1 MMQKRTLYLSL
12 LLVSCLLLFGF
23 SYASA
28 QTVTFQGK
36 TVQRCTDVTLNIT
49 VTSPDELSA
58 IELVFEI
65 TGDYSSPVVDFASGF
80 TGLNRRI
87 GPIIDGNVYRML
99 AFKADAADA
108 CVDASAGLVVGEIT
122 LHSADVCD
130 GTIEILGA
138 TVVGATATASTG
150 LVGCVPVEALPTTVV
165 PGTVTIIDQ
174 PPTITCPAEDTVY
187 FHWSETVTFT
197 VDFDDPD
204 LPNGCETLT
213 LDVID
218 GPGDVDNDGNY
229 SWAPGG
235 SNVGVHT
242 ATIEVRDDCD
252 STDECSQ
259 IICVY
264 NYPPEITFDPADTIF
279 AVWCIT
285 LTGQVDADD
294 PDGGPNSLLYEVI
307 QSETTLPTWHGNG
320 LQLNSGTGAWSWDIA
335 DDEEYLGDFV
345 LCIKVSDGANIDPA
359 CSPENADTAWYNIH
373 VVGFAI
379 SIEKVHQV
387 YQGHDT
393 TVSIFLDSTFISEQ
407 FCCDPIGGFDFLV
420 AYDASALTPTGLVAE
435 PGDLIGP
442 IGDKFEY
449 FTYRM
454 GAYGNCDGGCPSGL
468 LRIVA
473 MREYN
478 DGVFNDYH
486 IPGPGELVKLHFYV
500 SNDRTLEGQFIP
512 IRFFWFDCGDNTLSD
527 ESGNWLYLGL
537 KVYDFLWNEITDPV
551 AYGYSGPA
559 ADCFDTVFIPG
570 TQIPKNYPL
579 GAIIYRNGGIDII
592 PAEEIDY
599 RGDINLNGIENEIA
613 DAVMFTNYFIK
624 GLDAFGDHIEG
635 SIAASEVNGDGFT
648 LTVADLVYLIRIVVG
663 DAMPLP
669 PKYNPNAFAAFTAQ
683 GKFVR
688 VESNV
693 DIGAALLVFD
703 GHVIPSLA
711 AEASHLAIAYGYEE
725 NTTRVLVYGSW
736 ENPSAITS
744 GNLLEVEGNGVLSSV
759 DAAEYGGTTM
769 KTTTE
774 LLPTEFVLRQNYP
787 NPFNALTTI
796 KMELPSATGYKL
808 SIFDIN
814 GRTVA
819 EYSGFSEPGILTV
832 NWDAN
837 GVASGLYFYKFE
849 AGAFSAVKKMVL
861 LK

>member
-1 MMQKRTLYLSL
+1 M
-12 LLVSCLLLFGF
+12 
-23 SYASA
+23 
-28 QTVTFQGK
+28 
-36 TVQRCTDVTLNIT
+36 
-49 VTSPDELSA
+49 
-58 IELVFEI
+58 
-65 TGDYSSPVVDFASGF
+65 
-80 TGLNRRI
+80 
-87 GPIIDGNVYRML
+87 
-99 AFKADAADA
+99 
-108 CVDASAGLVVGEIT
+108 
-122 LHSADVCD
+122 
-130 GTIEILGA
+130 
-138 TVVGATATASTG
+138 
-150 LVGCVPVEALPTTVV
+150 
-165 PGTVTIIDQ
+165 
-174 PPTITCPAEDTVY
+174 
-187 FHWSETVTFT
+187 
-197 VDFDDPD
+197 
-204 LPNGCETLT
+204 
-213 LDVID
+213 
-218 GPGDVDNDGNY
+218 
-229 SWAPGG
+229 
-235 SNVGVHT
+235 
-242 ATIEVRDDCD
+242 
-252 STDECSQ
+252 
-259 IICVY
+259 
-264 NYPPEITFDPADTIF
+264 
-279 AVWCIT
+279 
-285 LTGQVDADD
+285 
-294 PDGGPNSLLYEVI
+294 
-307 QSETTLPTWHGNG
+307 
-320 LQLNSGTGAWSWDIA
+320 
-335 DDEEYLGDFV
+335 
-345 LCIKVSDGANIDPA
+345 
-359 CSPENADTAWYNIH
+359 
-373 VVGFAI
+373 
-379 SIEKVHQV
+379 
-387 YQGHDT
+387 
-393 TVSIFLDSTFISEQ
+393 
-407 FCCDPIGGFDFLV
+407 
-420 AYDASALTPTGLVAE
+420 
-435 PGDLIGP
+435 
-442 IGDKFEY
+442 
-449 FTYRM
+449 
-454 GAYGNCDGGCPSGL
+454 

-486 IPGPGELVKLHFYV
+486 IPGPGELVKMHFYV

-527 ESGNWLYLGL
+527 ETGNWLYLGL

-551 AYGYSGPA
+551 EYGYSGPA
-559 ADCFDTVFIPG
+559 ATCFDTVFFPG

-579 GAIIYRNGGIDII
+579 GAIIFRNGGIDII

-624 GLDAFGDHIEG
+624 GLMAFGDHVEG

-669 PKYNPNAFAAFTAQ
+669 PKHNPNAFAAFTAQ
-683 GKFVR
+683 GNFVR

-744 GNLLEVEGNGVLSSV
+744 GNLLEVEGNGVLASV

-796 KMELPSATGYKL
+796 KMELPSASGYKL

-819 EYSGFSEPGILTV
+819 EYSGFAEPGILTV